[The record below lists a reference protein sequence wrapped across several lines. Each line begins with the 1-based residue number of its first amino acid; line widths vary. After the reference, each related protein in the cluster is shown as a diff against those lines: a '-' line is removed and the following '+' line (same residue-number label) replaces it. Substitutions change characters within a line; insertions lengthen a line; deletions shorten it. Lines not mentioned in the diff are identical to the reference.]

1 MLKKRGD
8 IINHFAKNNIILR
21 DEKFS
26 DGPKKSEESI
36 SGKLEQKSDQSIPK
50 WVQVLKDRFD
60 FIKPKINTNKDLATM
75 IDNKRYTL
83 NDTNELVN
91 KIAEKKIGKINAIKA
106 YNNLVNKAEQIAELR
121 STPHRQKMLK
131 IFNCLGEIFNGPTG
145 EESTSP
151 WEGLKILTPN
161 QMLSR
166 LPISLAQLKAGNNS
180 EKLKNK
186 IRQLLYS
193 LYRSKYVK
201 NNSIKV
207 WLTLFKN
214 GKFIIKKHETLNKN
228 LPTQVYPNKI
238 KSRIV
243 FKINTGYKLELLTP
257 ETIRLLESTKKD
269 ADADKNSE
277 NAPKLES
284 VKIVLVHC
292 NLVKNDY

>member
-151 WEGLKILTPN
+151 WKGLKILTPN

-166 LPISLAQLKAGNNS
+166 LPISLAHLKAGNNS